1 MSLKIS
7 IITKH
12 MTVTQKFGSWYLI
25 IINFRSKNLKYY
37 IHLHLAKHIFHLVI
51 FLDRLS
57 LICFYLLIQR
67 NAKVLFQPPASDIV
81 LFWFGVHL
89 MLFTS
94 AYISYIWTWKLVLC
108 QKLPI
113 HFIPIYGCFLYRQYL
128 HDPLCYHR
136 KVRSIKRNYFIRR

>member
-1 MSLKIS
+1 MES
-7 IITKH
+7 IPILVWGCPIHSCWVLWNRRKH
-12 MTVTQKFGSWYLI
+12 YF
-25 IINFRSKNLKYY
+25 NFDSGNKVCLTFSTFNVL
-37 IHLHLAKHIFHLVI
+37 FHLVI
-51 FLDRLS
+51 FLARLS

-81 LFWFGVHL
+81 LYWFGVHL

-113 HFIPIYGCFLYRQYL
+113 HFIPIYGCFLYRKHL
-128 HDPLCYHR
+128 HDVIGYNR
-136 KVRSIKRNYFIRR
+136 KVWNEIVFICR